1 MRYFMYYL
9 QLSNASI
16 AMTLAIVYLYYNW
29 KRNLF
34 FKFISIAFIVL
45 GYGLFVNFLAF
56 NDLFLIFPHFS
67 RTGMLC
73 VLLIPPL
80 VYLAYKL
87 SLKEDGL
94 SLKNLIHF
102 GFPLVFVL
110 NYAPYFIKSA
120 EEKKE
125 ILSEYSIASF
135 GEGLMPSYVFPVLA
149 LIQNALYIAV
159 FMKQYKIKH
168 LKRNINNWDFI
179 DHIFILLVLHFLPV
193 IMVLLNL
200 YDTNN
205 ITHLLSVIYTLGN
218 IFIFYLIMSSPKFI
232 INKSR
237 QKIEHNLSQN
247 VDKKT
252 AIDKTYAYLNTFHKA
267 TSLSVSNLNIEEK
280 TNFINFELKFIK
292 NLSYLQINTNQ
303 RRIANELKLS
313 EYKLRML
320 ITKAYGIKFN
330 DLVNYLRI
338 QYLIENYHKDRK
350 WKNLTFKSISNE
362 LGYLSVNSFYEN
374 FKKITGYTPGEI
386 FKNKV
391 K

>member
-1 MRYFMYYL
+1 MYYL

>member
-1 MRYFMYYL
+1 MYYL
-9 QLSNASI
+9 QLSTASI
-16 AMTLAIVYLYYNW
+16 AMTMAIVYLYYNW

-34 FKFISIAFIVL
+34 FKLISVAFLIL

-56 NDLFLIFPHFS
+56 NNLFLVYPHFS
-67 RTGMLC
+67 RTGLLC
-73 VLLIPPL
+73 ALLIPPL
-80 VYLAYKL
+80 LYLAGKVT
-87 SLKEDGL
+87 LKEEAL

-102 GFPLVFVL
+102 VFPLIFVV
-110 NYAPYFIKSA
+110 NYAPYFLKSA
-120 EEKKE
+120 EEKRE
-125 ILSEYSIASF
+125 ILFEFSIASF

-149 LIQNALYIAV
+149 LIQNALYLTV
-159 FMKQYKIKH
+159 FIKQNKIKL
-168 LKRNINNWDFI
+168 LKRNFKNWNFI

-200 YDTNN
+200 YDTHS
-205 ITHLLSVIYTLGN
+205 ITHLLSIIYTLGN
-218 IFIFYLIMSSPKFI
+218 IFIFYMIMSSPKFI
-232 INKSR
+232 LNKKNR
-237 QKIEHNLSQN
+237 QKIEHKHSQN
-247 VDKKT
+247 ADKKT
-252 AIDKTYAYLNTFHKA
+252 AVDKTYAFLNTLH
-267 TSLSVSNLNIEEK
+267 TVITPSVSNLNVEEK

-292 NLSYLQINTNQ
+292 SLSYLQINTNQ
-303 RRIANELKLS
+303 QIIARELRLS

-320 ITKAYGIKFN
+320 LTKAYGVKFN

-338 QYLIENYHKDRK
+338 QYLIENYHKDEK
-350 WKNLTFKSISNE
+350 WKKLTFKSISNE

>member
-252 AIDKTYAYLNTFHKA
+252 AIDKTYAFLNTFHKA

>member
-1 MRYFMYYL
+1 MYYL

-252 AIDKTYAYLNTFHKA
+252 AIDKTYAFLNTFHKA